1 MAGIWI
7 TGDTH
12 GTIDIKKLSKHN
24 LSRFNF
30 EGTQDENFLIICGDF
45 GLIWNT
51 NGESKE
57 ETYWLDWLES
67 KPFTTLFV
75 SGNHENFDRLYSD
88 EYKIINWHGGKAQ
101 QIRPHV
107 IHLLRGEIYSILGKS
122 IFTFGGASSHDIKDG
137 ILDAVKDKQKIKEWS
152 NPNNPEYYTKQFR
165 INHKSWWSQE
175 IASKEEQTYALENLK
190 NHNNEVDFI
199 VSHCAPQEI
208 ASMMGCTEPDDMTRF
223 FNIVANTIKFKSW
236 YFGHYH
242 IDTQIFGKFYCL
254 YNYVM
259 QID

>member
-12 GTIDIKKLSKHN
+12 GTIDIKKLSKRN
-24 LSRFNF
+24 LSRFDFN
-30 EGTQDENFLIICGDF
+30 GTQDDNFLIICGDF
-45 GLIWNT
+45 GLIWNA

-88 EYKIINWHGGKAQ
+88 EYEIINWHGGKAQ

-107 IHLLRGEIYSILGKS
+107 IHLLRGEIYDILGKS

-137 ILDAVKDKQKIKEWS
+137 VLDAVKDKQKIKEWS
-152 NPNNPEYYTKQFR
+152 NPNKELNELTDIISAQFFISSILNIIQSNLELIINPGGLKKLHQEKSKNMHQR
-165 INHKSWWSQE
+165 I
-175 IASKEEQTYALENLK
+175 
-190 NHNNEVDFI
+190 
-199 VSHCAPQEI
+199 
-208 ASMMGCTEPDDMTRF
+208 
-223 FNIVANTIKFKSW
+223 
-236 YFGHYH
+236 
-242 IDTQIFGKFYCL
+242 
-254 YNYVM
+254 
-259 QID
+259 